1 MVTRADVAR
10 LAGVSTATVSYVLN
24 HTKHISP
31 ETTKRVM
38 DAVRELDYRPDFVA
52 RSLSQRQTKQLAI
65 FMDDATNPLYGE
77 IIRSFEECA
86 SEKGYFVSICASQRR
101 FQEYFDNAI
110 SRRLDGLFIMAPP
123 RHYGAET
130 LRRVA
135 GRGIRVITSGYYDV
149 DREQCSSIEND
160 FVSAMRKGM
169 LHLYDRGHRDIA
181 FLTGL
186 TSSMQSDMRIR
197 GYVAML
203 ESLRLACGTDLLVE
217 GSPDFSTS
225 MDDGYALARRL
236 MERGKPFT
244 AVICVNDL
252 TAIGAYTA
260 FTRAGLRIPED
271 VAVMGFDDIAFSKFT
286 NPPLTTFAIDK
297 RDFGARAF
305 RMLYDS
311 IQNGKTTH
319 YVNPLTFIERQ
330 STAVW
335 R

>member
-186 TSSMQSDMRIR
+186 TSSMQ
-197 GYVAML
+197 
-203 ESLRLACGTDLLVE
+203 
-217 GSPDFSTS
+217 
-225 MDDGYALARRL
+225 
-236 MERGKPFT
+236 
-244 AVICVNDL
+244 
-252 TAIGAYTA
+252 
-260 FTRAGLRIPED
+260 
-271 VAVMGFDDIAFSKFT
+271 
-286 NPPLTTFAIDK
+286 
-297 RDFGARAF
+297 
-305 RMLYDS
+305 
-311 IQNGKTTH
+311 
-319 YVNPLTFIERQ
+319 
-330 STAVW
+330 
-335 R
+335 